1 MHVILTYL
9 EIRMTFKISLAEQL
23 RQIRTQDHSAAQLRI
38 MSEIRDEKLQEFKKA
53 HHMDVVNK
61 NKVDVYV

>member
-1 MHVILTYL
+1 MSN
-9 EIRMTFKISLAEQL
+9 FKISLSEQL
-23 RQIRTQDHSAAQLRI
+23 RQIRMQDHSAAQLRI
-38 MSEIRDEKLQEFKKA
+38 MSEIRAEKLQEFKRA

>member
-1 MHVILTYL
+1 MSV
-9 EIRMTFKISLAEQL
+9 TFKATIAEQL
-23 RQIRTQDHSAAQLRI
+23 RQIRTQDHSAAQFRI
-38 MSEIRDEKLQEFKKA
+38 MSEIRAEKLQEFKRA

>member
-1 MHVILTYL
+1 MDVRLTHL

-23 RQIRTQDHSAAQLRI
+23 RQIRIQDHSAAQLRI
-38 MSEIRDEKLQEFKKA
+38 MSEIRDEKLKEFKRA